1 MRKILKRKRAPGAG
15 RPRKTEADKKGSA
28 FTTRITAETCRAL
41 EASAGAPP
49 IAVSGG

>member
-1 MRKILKRKRAPGAG
+1 VRKILKRKRAPGAG